1 MNLVLDINTVLTS
14 LTLAGIIWVLR
25 TVSQQEKA
33 QAVAGE
39 KAETHERGLIEL
51 RSRVVTAEA
60 SVAEVSL
67 RVARLEGGAGLS
79 Q

>member
-1 MNLVLDINTVLTS
+1 MNLVLDLNTVLTS
-14 LTLAGIIWVLR
+14 LTLAGILWVLR

-33 QAVAGE
+33 QAVAHE
-39 KAETHERGLIEL
+39 KSETTERAIIEL

>member
-33 QAVAGE
+33 QAVAAE
-39 KAETHERGLIEL
+39 KGATHERGIIEL

-67 RVARLEGGAGLS
+67 RVARLEGGSGLS

>member
-33 QAVAGE
+33 QAVAQEKGE
-39 KAETHERGLIEL
+39 TTERAIIEL

>member
-1 MNLVLDINTVLTS
+1 MNLTLDLNTVLTS
-14 LTLAGIIWVLR
+14 LTLAGILWVLR

-33 QAVAGE
+33 QAVAHE
-39 KAETHERGLIEL
+39 KADTHDREIIEL

-67 RVARLEGGAGLS
+67 RVARLEGSSGVAH
-79 Q
+79 